1 MLQVTPFEIMLQ
13 LEGYEDSHMRN
24 LMAVIAGL
32 VLLAA
37 TASAAD
43 LKKGLDAYVE
53 ECKDCH
59 GANGEPNAA
68 LAKKLKITMK
78 DLRDPAVTA
87 KTNAEWKK
95 AITAGSGKMKP
106 VKTLSNSAVDDVIA
120 YCRTLKK

>member
-1 MLQVTPFEIMLQ
+1 
-13 LEGYEDSHMRN
+13 MRKF
-24 LMAVIAGL
+24 MAVITGL
-32 VLLAA
+32 VLSAA

-43 LKKGLDAYVE
+43 LKKGLEVYVE

-78 DLRDPAVTA
+78 DLRDSTVTA
-87 KTNAEWKK
+87 KPDAEWKK
-95 AITAGSGKMKP
+95 QIAAGVGKMKP
-106 VKTLSNSAVDDVIA
+106 VKGLTGPAVDDVIA